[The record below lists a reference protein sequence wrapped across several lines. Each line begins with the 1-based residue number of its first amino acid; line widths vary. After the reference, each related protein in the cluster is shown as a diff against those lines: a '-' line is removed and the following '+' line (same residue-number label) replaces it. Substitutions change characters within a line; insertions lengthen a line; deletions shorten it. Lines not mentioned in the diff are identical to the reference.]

1 MPHTFKNWSRTITF
15 TANSL
20 ARPKSE
26 AEVALLVAAAAAAG
40 RCVRTQGAGHSFS
53 QILTTN
59 DTLVTLDAIKDTCVV
74 NGTQATVNG
83 GIRLHELIKALKK
96 NGLALRNLGSVT
108 EQSISGAFSTGT
120 HGSGLTFE
128 SLASS
133 VSAMR
138 LVDGTGQVRTIT
150 TAADLAAARVSV
162 GMLGIITEVTL
173 DAVPYYD
180 LEYNAYV
187 CRFDDIVDRL
197 DELATTNDRA
207 LLWWLRPPIGPGDRV
222 IIVTKN
228 AVGAPP
234 GFPANAPNL
243 DDSSIAGLPGGLGF
257 DAVALSGLVLGLS
270 PAPGRFR
277 RILKY
282 TAGYEQVLTLP
293 LLPVFHREM
302 EYAIPAQHASTALKQ
317 MRHVLDEG
325 DLRLLLPIEVRFM
338 APETHLL
345 SPAHDRPQGV
355 MWMGL
360 SPGADVMD
368 NGPEIF
374 DRFEPVMRSLDG
386 RPHWGKHFSLT
397 REDLERMYPQTF
409 DTFVQARRQFDP
421 NGVFLNSLLRS
432 LFQ

>member
-15 TANSL
+15 TANEL
-20 ARPKSE
+20 ARPRSE
-26 AEVALLVAAAAAAG
+26 SEVAQLVAAAAAAG
-40 RCVRTQGAGHSFS
+40 HCVRTQGAGHSFS
-53 QILTTN
+53 QILTTH
-59 DTLVTLDAIKDTCVV
+59 DTLVTLDDIPDSCVV
-74 NGTQATVNG
+74 NGSLATVPG
-83 GIRLHELIKALKK
+83 GIRLKRLIKALKDQ
-96 NGLALRNLGSVT
+96 GRALRNLGSVT
-108 EQSISGAFSTGT
+108 EQSIAGAFSTGT
-120 HGSGLTFE
+120 HGSGLTLE
-128 SLASS
+128 SLASLVHS
-133 VSAMR
+133 MR
-138 LVDGTGQVRTIT
+138 LVDGAGQARAIT
-150 TAADLAAARVSV
+150 SAADLAAARVNV
-162 GMLGIITEVTL
+162 GLLGIITEVTL
-173 DAVPYYD
+173 DTVPYYD

-197 DELATTNDRA
+197 DELATTNERA

-270 PAPGRFR
+270 PTPGRFR
-277 RILKY
+277 RILSY
-282 TAGYEQVLTLP
+282 TDGYEKVLTLP

-338 APETHLL
+338 KQEAHLL

-374 DRFEPVMRSLDG
+374 DRFEPVMRSLGG

-397 REDLERMYPQTF
+397 RDDLERMYPQTF
-409 DTFVQARRQFDP
+409 ATFVQARRQFDP

-432 LFQ
+432 LFE